1 MKGFHFLVAILC
13 SKKVQDTQ
21 CGFKLF
27 TRATAEILFR
37 TLHIEG
43 WAFDVELIYVAE
55 SLGVSIKEVFK
66 KISSA
71 DDRVRIK
78 QFFFLKL
85 DRCFLDRSRRFK
97 IN

>member
-1 MKGFHFLVAILC
+1 MKGFHFLVAFLC

-55 SLGVSIKEVFK
+55 SLGVSIKEVIK
-66 KISSA
+66 IISST
-71 DDRVRIK
+71 DEFDPVRIK
-78 QFFFLKL
+78 QFFFSIRLM
-85 DRCFLDRSRRFK
+85 FLGPK
-97 IN
+97 